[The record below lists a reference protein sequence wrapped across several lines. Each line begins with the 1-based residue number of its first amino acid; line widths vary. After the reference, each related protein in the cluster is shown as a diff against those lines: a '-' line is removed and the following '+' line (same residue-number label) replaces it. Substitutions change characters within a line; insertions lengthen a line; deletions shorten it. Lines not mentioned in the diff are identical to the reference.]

1 MAHNQ
6 QVVGSSP
13 AGPNLIMAF
22 INHSEA
28 IDKIS
33 AILLDVNLREMQ
45 TLRTELQ
52 VLKDQNR
59 EFAIKYEKLIFI
71 EAHDL
76 YDHLM

>member
-1 MAHNQ
+1 
-6 QVVGSSP
+6 
-13 AGPNLIMAF
+13 MAF